1 MREILFSTKCL
12 AVAASLSSKA
22 ARKECV
28 SVVHFQPFG
37 RSRKRSISGLSWP
50 PSISIMVPLTIIIIG
65 DASMTT
71 RLATSS
77 TSAMRPMGIEAGASL
92 SASAR
97 GIFMS
102 RAIAS
107 TSPAQR
113 SVLTGPGLTAT
124 KLILSRP
131 YCPASDIVRF
141 CPAALAAP
149 RADFPIGRLHAVI
162 ADQVHHAAA
171 ALADHDRQHV
181 AQTTHI
187 AHEFKLQP
195 LLPIVLGQMLDHA
208 SGRRAGIVDHDI
220 DAAERLVGL
229 LDEVPGVGILPQIDA
244 ISPLGLSV
252 ACMAP
257 SKWVPTCSAVSMCYA
272 MIIWVCK
279 FCA

>member
-1 MREILFSTKCL
+1 MREILFSTKCR

-22 ARKECV
+22 AREECV

-37 RSRKRSISGLSWP
+37 RSRKQSISGLSWP
-50 PSISIMVPLTIIIIG
+50 PSISIMRPLTIIIG

-92 SASAR
+92 SACSR

-113 SVLTGPGLTAT
+113 SVRTGPGLT
-124 KLILSRP
+124 
-131 YCPASDIVRF
+131 V
-141 CPAALAAP
+141 LACQRHCEVLTGGIGGA
-149 RADFPIGRLHAVI
+149 RADFPIGRLQAVI

-181 AQTTHI
+181 AQATHI
-187 AHEFKLQP
+187 AHEFKLRP

-208 SGRRAGIVDHDI
+208 AGRRAGIVDHDI
-220 DAAERLVGL
+220 DAAERLDAL

-244 ISPLGLSV
+244 ISHLRLSV

-257 SKWVPTCSAVSMCYA
+257 SKWVPTCSAGSMRYA

>member
-1 MREILFSTKCL
+1 MREILFSTKCR

-28 SVVHFQPFG
+28 SVVHFQLFG
-37 RSRKRSISGLSWP
+37 RSRNRSISGLSWP

-92 SASAR
+92 SACSR

-113 SVLTGPGLTAT
+113 SVRTGPGLT
-124 KLILSRP
+124 
-131 YCPASDIVRF
+131 V
-141 CPAALAAP
+141 LACQRHCEVLTGGIGGA
-149 RADFPIGRLHAVI
+149 RADFPIGRLQAVI

-171 ALADHDRQHV
+171 ALADHHRQDV
-181 AQTTHI
+181 AQATHI
-187 AHEFKLQP
+187 AHEFKLRP

-208 SGRRAGIVDHDI
+208 AGRRAGIVDHDI
-220 DAAERLVGL
+220 DAAERLDAL

-244 ISPLGLSV
+244 ISHLWLSV

-257 SKWVPTCSAVSMCYA
+257 SKWVPTCRAVSMRCA
-272 MIIWVCK
+272 TII
-279 FCA
+279 